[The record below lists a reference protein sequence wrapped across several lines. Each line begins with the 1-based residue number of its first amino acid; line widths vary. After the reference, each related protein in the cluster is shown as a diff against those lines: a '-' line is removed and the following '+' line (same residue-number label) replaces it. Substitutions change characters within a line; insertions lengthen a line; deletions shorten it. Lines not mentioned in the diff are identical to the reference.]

1 MENTFVFVSF
11 VLESSQNLKLLYQ
24 LSFNLPPNLAK
35 VAYYFPVTKW
45 DWVSN
50 SPDGHIT
57 RMQHTMDAR
66 TILPCVVRQ
75 FATKICE
82 ENSKVTSQTQ
92 YLLCEKRLGILRC
105 SSAYH
110 GATFW
115 QTHWEWNNTIN
126 PVNAQNLG
134 PSSLAGGSP
143 DSDSVCHFPDYHR
156 AHYYWRLGTQ
166 VQHWASRDYLNSG
179 KHSTTLIM

>member
-1 MENTFVFVSF
+1 MESTFIFVSF

-24 LSFNLPPNLAK
+24 LSFNLSPNLAK
-35 VAYYFPVTKW
+35 VAYYFPVAKR

-57 RMQHTMDAR
+57 WMQHVMDAC
-66 TILPCVVRQ
+66 TSLPCVVRQ

-82 ENSKVTSQTQ
+82 ENGKVTSQTQ
-92 YLLCEKRLGILRC
+92 YLLCEEGLGILRC

-110 GATFW
+110 GATSW
-115 QTHWEWNNTIN
+115 QTHWEWKNTIN

-134 PSSLAGGSP
+134 PSGLAGVAWTMTVPVISLIIIGLTITEGSVLM
-143 DSDSVCHFPDYHR
+143 SCTG
-156 AHYYWRLGTQ
+156 LQGTIWIQ
-166 VQHWASRDYLNSG
+166 ENTVPLP
-179 KHSTTLIM
+179 